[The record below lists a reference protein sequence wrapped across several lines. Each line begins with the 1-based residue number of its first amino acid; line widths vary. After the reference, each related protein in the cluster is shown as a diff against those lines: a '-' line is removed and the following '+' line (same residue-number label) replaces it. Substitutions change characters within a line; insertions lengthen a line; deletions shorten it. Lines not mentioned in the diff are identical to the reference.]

1 MEIAIRITISLG
13 DAREGIDR
21 ILDNPYFECLQ
32 RTATNQWESER
43 FDEDDEDEAD
53 DLYELK
59 ETLTHTLAGLD
70 YDIEDITEFDTEYLH
85 FKDRRQ
91 ESY

>member
-1 MEIAIRITISLG
+1 METAIRITISLG

-21 ILDNPYFECLQ
+21 ILANPYFECLQ

-43 FDEDDEDEAD
+43 FDDEDEDEAD

-59 ETLTHTLAGLD
+59 ENLTNTLAGLD
-70 YDIEDITEFDTEYLH
+70 YDIEDITEFDIEY
-85 FKDRRQ
+85 
-91 ESY
+91 

>member
-1 MEIAIRITISLG
+1 MATAIRITISLG

-32 RTATNQWESER
+32 RTATNQWESEK
-43 FDEDDEDEAD
+43 FDDEDEDEAD

-70 YDIEDITEFDTEYLH
+70 YDIEDITEFDIEY
-85 FKDRRQ
+85 
-91 ESY
+91 

>member
-43 FDEDDEDEAD
+43 FDEDNEDEAD

-70 YDIEDITEFDTEYLH
+70 YDIEDITEFDIEY
-85 FKDRRQ
+85 
-91 ESY
+91 

>member
-1 MEIAIRITISLG
+1 METAIRITISLG

-32 RTATNQWESER
+32 RTATNQWEGER
-43 FDEDDEDEAD
+43 FDDEDEDEAD

-59 ETLTHTLAGLD
+59 ETITHTLAGLD
-70 YDIEDITEFDTEYLH
+70 YDIEDITEFDIEY
-85 FKDRRQ
+85 
-91 ESY
+91 

>member
-1 MEIAIRITISLG
+1 MATAIRITISLG

-43 FDEDDEDEAD
+43 FDDEDEDEAD

-59 ETLTHTLAGLD
+59 ETLTNTLAGLD
-70 YDIEDITEFDTEYLH
+70 YDIEDITEFDIEY
-85 FKDRRQ
+85 
-91 ESY
+91 

>member
-1 MEIAIRITISLG
+1 METAIRITISLG
-13 DAREGIDR
+13 DAREGINR

-43 FDEDDEDEAD
+43 FDDEDEDEAD

-59 ETLTHTLAGLD
+59 ETITHTLAGLD
-70 YDIEDITEFDTEYLH
+70 YDIEDITEFDIEY
-85 FKDRRQ
+85 
-91 ESY
+91 

>member
-1 MEIAIRITISLG
+1 METAIRITISLG

-43 FDEDDEDEAD
+43 FDDEDEDKAD

-59 ETLTHTLAGLD
+59 ETLTHTMAGLD
-70 YDIEDITEFDTEYLH
+70 YDIEDITEFDIEY
-85 FKDRRQ
+85 
-91 ESY
+91 

>member
-1 MEIAIRITISLG
+1 METAIRITISLG

-70 YDIEDITEFDTEYLH
+70 YDIEDITEFDTEY
-85 FKDRRQ
+85 
-91 ESY
+91 

>member
-1 MEIAIRITISLG
+1 MATAIRITISLG

-59 ETLTHTLAGLD
+59 ETLIHTLAGLD
-70 YDIEDITEFDTEYLH
+70 YDIEDITEFDTEY
-85 FKDRRQ
+85 
-91 ESY
+91 

>member
-1 MEIAIRITISLG
+1 METAIRITISLG
-13 DAREGIDR
+13 DAREGINR

-43 FDEDDEDEAD
+43 FDDEDEDEAD

-70 YDIEDITEFDTEYLH
+70 YDIENITEIDIEY
-85 FKDRRQ
+85 
-91 ESY
+91 

>member
-1 MEIAIRITISLG
+1 MKTAIRITISLG

-43 FDEDDEDEAD
+43 FDDEDEDEAD

-59 ETLTHTLAGLD
+59 DNLTHTLAWLD
-70 YDIEDITEFDTEYLH
+70 YDIENITEFDIEY
-85 FKDRRQ
+85 
-91 ESY
+91 

>member
-1 MEIAIRITISLG
+1 MKTAIRITISLG

-43 FDEDDEDEAD
+43 FDDEDEDEAD

-59 ETLTHTLAGLD
+59 ETLTHTLVGLD
-70 YDIEDITEFDTEYLH
+70 YDIEDITEFDIEY
-85 FKDRRQ
+85 
-91 ESY
+91 

>member
-1 MEIAIRITISLG
+1 MATAIRITISLG

-43 FDEDDEDEAD
+43 FDDEDEDEAD

-70 YDIEDITEFDTEYLH
+70 YDIEDITEFDIEY
-85 FKDRRQ
+85 
-91 ESY
+91 

>member
-1 MEIAIRITISLG
+1 METAIRITISLG
-13 DAREGIDR
+13 DAREGINR

-43 FDEDDEDEAD
+43 FDDEDEDEAD

-70 YDIEDITEFDTEYLH
+70 YDIEDITEFDI
-85 FKDRRQ
+85 D
-91 ESY
+91 

>member
-1 MEIAIRITISLG
+1 METAIRITISLG

-32 RTATNQWESER
+32 RTATNQWKSER
-43 FDEDDEDEAD
+43 FDDEDEDEAD

-59 ETLTHTLAGLD
+59 ETITHTLAGLD
-70 YDIEDITEFDTEYLH
+70 YDIEDITEFDIEY
-85 FKDRRQ
+85 
-91 ESY
+91 

>member
-1 MEIAIRITISLG
+1 METAIRITISLG

-21 ILDNPYFECLQ
+21 ILDNPYFECLH

-43 FDEDDEDEAD
+43 FDDEDEDEAD

-59 ETLTHTLAGLD
+59 ENLTNTLAGLD
-70 YDIEDITEFDTEYLH
+70 YDIEDITEFDIEY
-85 FKDRRQ
+85 
-91 ESY
+91 

>member
-1 MEIAIRITISLG
+1 MTKTG
-13 DAREGIDR
+13 DARKGIDR

-43 FDEDDEDEAD
+43 FDDEDEDEAD

-59 ETLTHTLAGLD
+59 ETLTHNLAGLD
-70 YDIEDITEFDTEYLH
+70 YDIENITEFDIEY
-85 FKDRRQ
+85 
-91 ESY
+91 

>member
-1 MEIAIRITISLG
+1 METAIRITISLG

-32 RTATNQWESER
+32 RTAINQWESET
-43 FDEDDEDEAD
+43 FDDEDEDEAD

-59 ETLTHTLAGLD
+59 ENLTNTLAGLD
-70 YDIEDITEFDTEYLH
+70 YDIEDITEFDIEY
-85 FKDRRQ
+85 
-91 ESY
+91 

>member
-21 ILDNPYFECLQ
+21 IMDNPYFECLQ

-43 FDEDDEDEAD
+43 FDEGDEDEAD

-70 YDIEDITEFDTEYLH
+70 YDIEDITEFDTEY
-85 FKDRRQ
+85 
-91 ESY
+91 

>member
-1 MEIAIRITISLG
+1 MATAIRITISLG

-21 ILDNPYFECLQ
+21 ILDTPYFECLQ

-43 FDEDDEDEAD
+43 FDDEDEDEAD

-70 YDIEDITEFDTEYLH
+70 YDIEDITEFDIEY
-85 FKDRRQ
+85 
-91 ESY
+91 

>member
-1 MEIAIRITISLG
+1 MATAIRITISLG

-43 FDEDDEDEAD
+43 FDDEDEAD

-70 YDIEDITEFDTEYLH
+70 YDIEDITEFDIEY
-85 FKDRRQ
+85 
-91 ESY
+91 

>member
-32 RTATNQWESER
+32 RTATNQWESEK
-43 FDEDDEDEAD
+43 FDDEDEDEAD

-70 YDIEDITEFDTEYLH
+70 YDIEDITEFNIEY
-85 FKDRRQ
+85 
-91 ESY
+91 

>member
-1 MEIAIRITISLG
+1 METAIRITISLG
-13 DAREGIDR
+13 DAREGINR

-43 FDEDDEDEAD
+43 FDDEDEDEAD

-59 ETLTHTLAGLD
+59 ENLTNTLEGLD
-70 YDIEDITEFDTEYLH
+70 YDIEDITEFDIEY
-85 FKDRRQ
+85 
-91 ESY
+91 

>member
-32 RTATNQWESER
+32 RTATNQWESEK
-43 FDEDDEDEAD
+43 FDDEDEDEAD

-70 YDIEDITEFDTEYLH
+70 YDIEDITEFDIEY
-85 FKDRRQ
+85 
-91 ESY
+91 

>member
-1 MEIAIRITISLG
+1 METAIRITISLG

-21 ILDNPYFECLQ
+21 ILDNPCFECLQ
-32 RTATNQWESER
+32 RTAINQWESER
-43 FDEDDEDEAD
+43 FDDEDEDEAD

-70 YDIEDITEFDTEYLH
+70 YDIEDITEFDIEY
-85 FKDRRQ
+85 
-91 ESY
+91 

>member
-1 MEIAIRITISLG
+1 METAIRITISLG

-43 FDEDDEDEAD
+43 FDDEDEDEAD

-70 YDIEDITEFDTEYLH
+70 YDIEDITEYDIE
-85 FKDRRQ
+85 
-91 ESY
+91 

>member
-1 MEIAIRITISLG
+1 METAIRITISLG

-43 FDEDDEDEAD
+43 FDDEDEDEAD

-59 ETLTHTLAGLD
+59 ENLIHTLAGLD
-70 YDIEDITEFDTEYLH
+70 YDIEDITEFDIEY
-85 FKDRRQ
+85 
-91 ESY
+91 

>member
-1 MEIAIRITISLG
+1 METAIRITISLG

-43 FDEDDEDEAD
+43 FDDEDEDEAD

-59 ETLTHTLAGLD
+59 ETITHTLAGLD
-70 YDIEDITEFDTEYLH
+70 YDIEDITEFDIEY
-85 FKDRRQ
+85 
-91 ESY
+91 

>member
-1 MEIAIRITISLG
+1 MKTAIRITISLG
-13 DAREGIDR
+13 YAREGIDR

-43 FDEDDEDEAD
+43 FDDEDEDEAD

-70 YDIEDITEFDTEYLH
+70 YDIEDITEFDIEY
-85 FKDRRQ
+85 
-91 ESY
+91 

>member
-1 MEIAIRITISLG
+1 MKTAIRITISLG

-43 FDEDDEDEAD
+43 FDDEDEDEAD

-59 ETLTHTLAGLD
+59 ENLTHTMAGLD
-70 YDIEDITEFDTEYLH
+70 YDIEDITEFDIEY
-85 FKDRRQ
+85 
-91 ESY
+91 

>member
-1 MEIAIRITISLG
+1 METAIRITISLG
-13 DAREGIDR
+13 DAREGINR

-43 FDEDDEDEAD
+43 FDDEDEDEAD

-59 ETLTHTLAGLD
+59 ENLTNTLAGLD
-70 YDIEDITEFDTEYLH
+70 YDIEDITEFDIEY
-85 FKDRRQ
+85 
-91 ESY
+91 

>member
-1 MEIAIRITISLG
+1 METAIRITISLG

-43 FDEDDEDEAD
+43 FDDEDEDEAD

-59 ETLTHTLAGLD
+59 ENLTNTLAGLD
-70 YDIEDITEFDTEYLH
+70 YDIENITEFDIEY
-85 FKDRRQ
+85 
-91 ESY
+91 

>member
-1 MEIAIRITISLG
+1 MKTAIRITISLG

-43 FDEDDEDEAD
+43 FDDEDEDEAD

-70 YDIEDITEFDTEYLH
+70 YDIDDITEFDIEY
-85 FKDRRQ
+85 
-91 ESY
+91 

>member
-1 MEIAIRITISLG
+1 METAIRITTSLG
-13 DAREGIDR
+13 DAREGINR

-43 FDEDDEDEAD
+43 FDDEDEDEAD

-59 ETLTHTLAGLD
+59 ENLTNTLAGLD
-70 YDIEDITEFDTEYLH
+70 YDIEDITEFDIEY
-85 FKDRRQ
+85 
-91 ESY
+91 

>member
-1 MEIAIRITISLG
+1 METAIRITISLG
-13 DAREGIDR
+13 DAREGINR

-43 FDEDDEDEAD
+43 FEDEDEEEAD

-70 YDIEDITEFDTEYLH
+70 YDIENITEFDIEY
-85 FKDRRQ
+85 
-91 ESY
+91 

>member
-1 MEIAIRITISLG
+1 METAIRITISLC

-43 FDEDDEDEAD
+43 FDDEDEDEAD

-59 ETLTHTLAGLD
+59 ETITHTMAGLD
-70 YDIEDITEFDTEYLH
+70 YDIEDITEFDIEY
-85 FKDRRQ
+85 
-91 ESY
+91 

>member
-1 MEIAIRITISLG
+1 MKTAIRITISIG

-43 FDEDDEDEAD
+43 FDDEDEDEAD

-70 YDIEDITEFDTEYLH
+70 YDIEDITEFDIEY
-85 FKDRRQ
+85 
-91 ESY
+91 